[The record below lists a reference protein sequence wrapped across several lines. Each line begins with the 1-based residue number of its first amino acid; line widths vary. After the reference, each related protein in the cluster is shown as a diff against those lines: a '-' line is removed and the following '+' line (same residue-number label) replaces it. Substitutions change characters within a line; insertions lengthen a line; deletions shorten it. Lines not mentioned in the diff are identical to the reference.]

1 MIREKVHFPILFLLL
16 LAFTGS
22 CIDSPVRNTEKYYT
36 AKDKAEAFYSKAQ
49 LDSAYLY
56 YNQAKEASRDKTGD
70 EYGYV
75 LLQMA
80 TVQQYIGDF
89 SGAEETITEGLA
101 NYSGATYQPY
111 FYQLLAIVYDKQK
124 KYADA
129 LPYYEKAYAT
139 FVDDTA
145 KAITKNNIGLN
156 FLERNQYVKAI
167 QLLKPQLKDPFLQ
180 NKKVEIA
187 RVLDNIGYSQ
197 FKLNSDEA
205 YSNLLKAFQLRDS
218 LRDYNGLIAS
228 NLHLSEYFSKEEAQ
242 SKKYAANALL
252 SAQKVNSPDD
262 ILNALRWL
270 IKNSDPAD
278 AKEYTVYFL
287 RLNDSLSSARISAKN
302 QFAKI
307 KYDSTTALKN
317 LEIQKGQKQL
327 YFILFISAVILS
339 TLLYFLIRSR
349 NKNRLKFISYETETR
364 LAKKIHDELAND
376 VFQTMTYAET
386 QNLQDSDK
394 REFLLESLDNIYTRT
409 RNISRQNSEIPTDE
423 KYNTT
428 LLDLLNSFN
437 SEKVNVIVNNFQ
449 NVDWTSIK
457 KESKITLYRVLQELM
472 VNMKKHSQSSLVVIG
487 FTSSEKMIEIKYSD
501 NGLGTEHLSIS
512 KKGLQNVEN
521 RIQDI
526 KGTIIFE
533 PETTKGF
540 RVTIAIPK

>member
-36 AKDKAEAFYSKAQ
+36 AKDEAEAFYARAQ

-111 FYQLLAIVYDKQK
+111 FYQLLAIIYDKQK

-129 LPYYEKAYAT
+129 LPYYEKAFAT
-139 FVDDTA
+139 FKDETA

-156 FLERNQYVKAI
+156 YLERKQYHKA
-167 QLLKPQLKDPFLQ
+167 LEVLKPQLKDPFLQ
-180 NKKVEIA
+180 NKKNEIA
-187 RVLDNIGYSQ
+187 RVLDNLGYAQ
-197 FKLNSDEA
+197 FKLNSPDA
-205 YSNLLKAFQLRDS
+205 NDNLMKALQLRDS
-218 LRDYNGLIAS
+218 LQDYNGLMAS
-228 NLHLSEYFSKEEAQ
+228 NIHLSEYFQNDKSK
-242 SKKYAANALL
+242 SKKYAADALL
-252 SAQKVNSPDD
+252 AAKKRNSPDD
-262 ILNALRWL
+262 KLQALRWL
-270 IKNSDPAD
+270 AESSDFAKANNYAIDYIK
-278 AKEYTVYFL
+278 
-287 RLNDSLSSARISAKN
+287 LNDSLNLARTLAKN

-307 KYDSTTALKN
+307 KYDATTALKDV
-317 LEIQKGQKQL
+317 EIQKGQKQL
-327 YFILFISAVILS
+327 YFILFISAIILS

-423 KYNTT
+423 KYNTA

-521 RIQDI
+521 RIHDI